1 MTIDEVNGW
10 YRYHHLMSDFLIDRL
25 RVRMAD
31 QIPELHRRAYRWYAS
46 QELWNHAVQH
56 AIAAQDF
63 DQALGYVEQC
73 AMSLVIKGDLLTLLA
88 WERQLPAELMSGQI
102 HVKLALSWGMALVT
116 RFAEATALLAQ
127 VEEKVHDDRTSDLW
141 WRCRVLRAALLGLTD
156 DSAQGRDMAVECLQY
171 GSLDAFNM
179 NVLCNLRRYGHL
191 KAGDWDAFYAEPK
204 PDPQGD
210 EATYVLTENYRLCL
224 YGIAAAQKLQ
234 IDDALRFYS
243 DARAL
248 GEKYVGAK
256 SVSAAMAT
264 GLRALMQYERGD
276 VSAAEILVLDELN
289 IIEATVFHETFL
301 SAYIVLVRAAMARGD
316 AERALALLNRAE
328 LLASERGWDRLI
340 AVFLLERIRFMLHDK
355 KLQDARA
362 AADRL
367 QKIQDKHPAPV
378 RSTWSEIHIA
388 SAIAEGLLALASG
401 RADAAVRLLT
411 WGYDE
416 LLATG
421 NRREALRAGLELSNA
436 LLLAGNRIKGFDVL
450 KQVLGWAMNARAVS
464 FALER
469 PRDFHQLMSAA
480 QKEPSVAADHGLYTF
495 LENLM
500 ERLRAHD
507 SSDNGSTGVRAPK
520 QALTDRERAII
531 EFIAGGQSN
540 KQIARTLGVTPETI
554 KSHLKRI
561 FIKLSAESRA
571 QAVVRAQSLGFLRIV
586 QTH

>member
-1 MTIDEVNGW
+1 
-10 YRYHHLMSDFLIDRL
+10 
-25 RVRMAD
+25 MA
-31 QIPELHRRAYRWYAS
+31 A
-46 QELWNHAVQH
+46 
-56 AIAAQDF
+56 
-63 DQALGYVEQC
+63 
-73 AMSLVIKGDLLTLLA
+73 
-88 WERQLPAELMSGQI
+88 
-102 HVKLALSWGMALVT
+102 
-116 RFAEATALLAQ
+116 
-127 VEEKVHDDRTSDLW
+127 
-141 WRCRVLRAALLGLTD
+141 
-156 DSAQGRDMAVECLQY
+156 ECLQY
-171 GSLDAFNM
+171 GSLDAYNM
-179 NVLCNLRRYGHL
+179 NVLWNLRRYGHC

-210 EATYVLTENYRLCL
+210 EATYVLAENYRLCL
-224 YGIAAAQKLQ
+224 YGIATAQKLQ

-248 GEKYVGAK
+248 AEKYVGAK

-276 VSAAEILVLDELN
+276 VSTAEISVLDELN
-289 IIEATVFHETFL
+289 IIETTVFHESFS

-328 LLASERGWDRLI
+328 RLASERGWDRLV
-340 AVFLLERIRFMLHDK
+340 AVFLLERIRFMLRDK
-355 KLQDARA
+355 KLEDARA
-362 AADRL
+362 AVDRL

-401 RADAAVRLLT
+401 RAEAAVRLLT

-421 NRREALRAGLELSNA
+421 NRRDALRAGLELSNA
-436 LLLAGNRIKGFDVL
+436 LLLAGNRIKAFDVL
-450 KQVLGWAMNARAVS
+450 KQVLGWAMNAKAVS

-469 PRDFHQLMSAA
+469 PRDFRQLMSAA
-480 QKEPSVAADHGLYTF
+480 QKEPSIGADRALHAF
-495 LENLM
+495 LEHVM
-500 ERLRAHD
+500 ERLRTHD
-507 SSDNGSTGVRAPK
+507 GLDNNSAGVRSPK
-520 QALTDRERAII
+520 QALTNRERAII

-571 QAVVRAQSLGFLRIV
+571 QAVVRAQSLGFLRIL